1 MQWASGAG
9 LQEVAWEPEWGGG
22 LMTVRFL
29 DLLLEGDTLDFRGRF
44 LVKSRTQAVSR
55 KVAAHFPHVWA
66 FQNLIFDP
74 LIKATKYDLVEL
86 KFKKNFF
93 KLRVSGRIIC
103 LSDFYISKSDYLT
116 GGVCI
121 LYWQVLGKMY
131 LHFLNGDFWNSGL
144 WVFFSVHKSHRLWT
158 FVFCSAFIYPTN
170 IRGMFALSQALDL
183 SLEKQKWEWQFLQW
197 ANRGK

>member
-9 LQEVAWEPEWGGG
+9 EPEWGGG
-22 LMTVRFL
+22 LMSVWFL
-29 DLLLEGDTLDFRGRF
+29 DLLLEGDALDFRGRY

-66 FQNLIFDP
+66 LQNLIFDP

-86 KFKKNFF
+86 KLKNF

-103 LSDFYISKSDYLT
+103 LSDFCISKSDYLT

-121 LYWQVLGKMY
+121 LYWQVLGKIY
-131 LHFLNGDFWNSGL
+131 LHFLNGDCWNSGL

-170 IRGMFALSQALDL
+170 IRGMFVLSQALD
-183 SLEKQKWEWQFLQW
+183 
-197 ANRGK
+197 